1 MREYFPF
8 FKNHPDLIYLDTAA
22 TSQTLY
28 SVIGDQVEF
37 LTNRKSNAHRSGHS
51 MGTWVDSQY
60 YLAKQLI
67 AKWLCLDKPNDQI
80 IFNSGS
86 SQGLAD
92 AVTLIGESLSG
103 GTIFL
108 GLDSHHSL
116 LLPILKLVDNN
127 PQWIVEY
134 INVNEDGLL
143 DIASLTSLVKSSSS
157 KNKVI
162 AVTAISNVLGKINN
176 LDKIQSIADQHGAV
190 TVVDASQIV
199 GKRKFDASKFDFVA
213 WSWHKVYGPMGLGC
227 LVIKDKWIACEPTRP
242 GGGSVTNVT
251 YNSRTWINTAQRFES
266 GTQNLQAIVAIPS
279 LVEWLLTH
287 EADITAHDV
296 AMSEYVKNTLK
307 GLPFKAAAMS
317 DSGLVSLL
325 PAKMT
330 AEDFVML
337 LDSKKVMCRAGKLC
351 AQPLVDSISL
361 NKSLLRFSWGAYST
375 TEEVNRALDLAVK
388 IHDKF

>member
-51 MGTWVDSQY
+51 MGTWVDTQY
-60 YLAKQLI
+60 YLAKQLT
-67 AKWLCLDKPNDQI
+67 AKWLNIANPNDQI

-92 AVTLIGESLSG
+92 AVTLISESMSG

-127 PQWIVEY
+127 PQWNVQY
-134 INVNEDGLL
+134 IDVDQSGLL
-143 DIASLTSLVKSSSS
+143 DLAALAALLKKSSD

-176 LDKIQSIADQHGAV
+176 LDKIQKLADKHGAV
-190 TVVDASQIV
+190 TVIDASQII
-199 GKRKFDASKFDFVA
+199 GKRKFDASGFDFVA
-213 WSWHKVYGPMGLGC
+213 WSWHKVYGPTGLGC
-227 LVIKDKWIACEPTRP
+227 LVIKNKWVTCEPVRP
-242 GGGSVTNVT
+242 GGGSVTDVK

-266 GTQNLQAIVAIPS
+266 GTQNLQAIVSVPS
-279 LVEWLLTH
+279 LVEWLMAH
-287 EADITAHDV
+287 EADITSHDI
-296 AMSEYVKNTLK
+296 AMSTHVKKLLK
-307 GLPFKAAAMS
+307 DLPFKVAAMP

-325 PAKMT
+325 PGKMT
-330 AEDFVML
+330 AEDFVMM

-351 AQPLVDSISL
+351 AQPLVDSISQ
-361 NKSLLRFSWGAYST
+361 NKSLLRFSWGAYSNK
-375 TEEVNRALDLAVK
+375 EEVSRALDLMVK
-388 IHDKF
+388 INDKF